1 MYHIVEGCIR
11 EALAECLRRRGIT
24 DVTAAVQRPP
34 DIAMGEAATPVAF
47 ELAKRLRRAP
57 RQIAQEIAQEMMQ
70 AAIPGVERVATA
82 GAGYVNFF
90 FDRGAFFAAAMEG
103 TGAARA
109 DATVAEA
116 SGAAP
121 TVARDAPK
129 SVVEHTNINPNK
141 AAHIGHLRNAALGD
155 TFVRLLRRAGRRV
168 EVQNYIDNTGV
179 QVADVVAGFQ
189 HIEKKSVEEVRR
201 MADEPRFDYL
211 CWDLYAQVTRFL
223 EEDPARLA
231 LRGQTLRAIED
242 GHGTEAELA
251 EIISVAISR
260 CHLRTMARLA
270 VEYDLLPRESEIL
283 RLKFWDAAFEQL
295 KQRGAIHKATA
306 GKNAGCWVMKLD
318 VSQGGTDSGAGGE
331 GGGDADDDAKVI
343 VRSNG
348 TVTYVGKDMAYQL
361 WKFGLLG
368 RDFGYRRFYTYG
380 DGHTVWTSVASDREA
395 GAPPF
400 GNATDVF
407 NVIDTRQ
414 AYLQN
419 VVVAGLRALGFE
431 TEAKHSVHFSYEIV
445 ALTPRCAAEM
455 GYTLSEEEARKPYVE
470 VSGRKGLG
478 VKADDLLDRLEA
490 AARAEVDPRHSGA
503 PESERAEI
511 AHAIAIGA
519 LRYFLL
525 KYTRTAIIAFDF
537 KDALSFEGETGPYCQ
552 YAVVRARNIFRKA
565 AEQDQNFRAEQLF
578 DAPDAEAAARELASA
593 STAGGAGGAGVTGKT
608 EAATK
613 SAADELWELA
623 LLAGSLDA
631 QVATAISA
639 QEPAFI
645 AKYAFELSQA
655 FSLFYHHHHVLS
667 EPDPARKT
675 FLLQLSR
682 LVEVQLV
689 TALDLL
695 GITAPEK
702 M

>member
-1 MYHIVEGCIR
+1 MYHIVEARIR
-11 EALAECLRRRGIT
+11 EALAGWLRQRGIT
-24 DVTAAVQRPP
+24 DVTAGTQRPP

-57 RQIAQEIAQEMMQ
+57 RQIAEEIAREMTQ

-90 FDRGAFFAAAMEG
+90 FDRGAFFAAAIERAG
-103 TGAARA
+103 RPAGDGGDAAA
-109 DATVAEA
+109 SDAA
-116 SGAAP
+116 
-121 TVARDAPK
+121 K
-129 SVVEHTNINPNK
+129 FVVEHTNINPNK

-155 TFVRLLRRAGRRV
+155 TFVRLLRRAGRLV

-179 QVADVVAGFQ
+179 QVADVVVGFQ
-189 HIEKKSVEEVRR
+189 HIEKKGVDEVRR
-201 MADEPRFDYL
+201 MAAEPRFDYL
-211 CWDLYAQVTRFL
+211 CWDLYARVTHFL
-223 EEDPARLA
+223 EADPARLA
-231 LRGQTLRAIED
+231 LRGETLRAIEE

-251 EIISVAISR
+251 EIVSVAVSQ

-270 VEYDLLPRESEIL
+270 VEYDVLPRESEIL
-283 RLKFWDAAFEQL
+283 RLKFWDAAFQQL
-295 KQRGAIHKATA
+295 KERGAVHKATA
-306 GKNAGCWVMKLD
+306 GKNAGCWVMKLE

-348 TVTYVGKDMAYQL
+348 TVTYVGKDIAYQM

-368 RDFGYRRFYTYG
+368 RDFAYRRFHTYD
-380 DGHTVWTSVASDREA
+380 DGHTVWTTAASDGET
-395 GAPPF
+395 GAPVF
-400 GNATDVF
+400 GNATDVY

-431 TEAKHSVHFSYEIV
+431 TQAAHSVHFSYEIV

-455 GYTLSEEEARKPYVE
+455 GYTLAEEEARKPYVE

-503 PESERAEI
+503 PEAERADI

-537 KDALSFEGETGPYCQ
+537 EDALSFEGETGPYCQ
-552 YAVVRARNIFRKA
+552 YAVVRVRNIFRKA
-565 AEQDQNFRAEQLF
+565 AEQDPEFRAEELF
-578 DAPDAEAAARELASA
+578 DGAADGPHGGPHGGPRGGQGDLPAAQAAARELGGTSA
-593 STAGGAGGAGVTGKT
+593 AGSAGG
-608 EAATK
+608 K
-613 SAADELWELA
+613 SAAGGEPSRRRMSY
-623 LLAGSLDA
+623 GSSRCWPVRLM
-631 QVATAISA
+631 
-639 QEPAFI
+639 
-645 AKYAFELSQA
+645 
-655 FSLFYHHHHVLS
+655 
-667 EPDPARKT
+667 RK
-675 FLLQLSR
+675 SR
-682 LVEVQLV
+682 LR
-689 TALDLL
+689 
-695 GITAPEK
+695 
-702 M
+702 

>member
-1 MYHIVEGCIR
+1 VYHIVEARIRAALVGC
-11 EALAECLRRRGIT
+11 LSRRGVG
-24 DVTAAVQRPP
+24 DVPLVTNRPP
-34 DIAMGEAATPVAF
+34 DIAMGESATPVAF

-57 RQIAQEIAQEMMQ
+57 RQIAQEIAQELNQ
-70 AAIPGVERVATA
+70 AGIPGVARVESA

-90 FDRGAFFAAAMEG
+90 FDRGVFFAAAIA
-103 TGAARA
+103 GATTPTPGPALA
-109 DATVAEA
+109 A
-116 SGAAP
+116 SAGAL
-121 TVARDAPK
+121 K
-129 SVVEHTNINPNK
+129 SIVEHTNINPNK

-179 QVADVVAGFQ
+179 QVADVVVGFQ
-189 HIEKKSVEEVRR
+189 YIEKKSVDEVRR
-201 MADEPRFDYL
+201 LAGQPRFDYL
-211 CWDLYAQVTRFL
+211 CWDLYARVTHFL
-223 EEDPARLA
+223 EEDPGRLA
-231 LRGQTLRAIED
+231 LRGRTLAAIEE
-242 GHGTEAELA
+242 GHGLEAELA
-251 EIISVAISR
+251 EIISVAVSR

-283 RLKFWDAAFEQL
+283 RLKFWDAAFQQL
-295 KQRGAIHKATA
+295 KERGAIHKATA
-306 GKNAGCWVMKLD
+306 GKNLGCWVIKLD
-318 VSQGGTDSGAGGE
+318 VSQGGVDSGAE
-331 GGGDADDDAKVI
+331 AEGGDADDDAKVI

-348 TVTYVGKDMAYQL
+348 TVTYVGKDIAYQL
-361 WKFGLLG
+361 WTFGLLG
-368 RDFGYRRFYTYG
+368 RDFAYRRFHTYE
-380 DGHTVWTSVASDREA
+380 DGHTVWTSAASDGEA

-400 GNATDVF
+400 GNAADVF

-431 TEAKHSVHFSYEIV
+431 AQADRSVHFSYEIV
-445 ALTPRCAAEM
+445 ALSPRCAAEM
-455 GYTLSEEEARKPYVE
+455 GYTLSEEEAQKPYVE

-503 PESERAEI
+503 AESERASI
-511 AHAIAIGA
+511 AHDIAIGA

-537 KDALSFEGETGPYCQ
+537 ENALSFEGETGPYCQ

-565 AEQDQNFRAEQLF
+565 AEQNPDFRVDELF
-578 DAPDAEAAARELASA
+578 GSRDADAAARELAGSP
-593 STAGGAGGAGVTGKT
+593 GGV
-608 EAATK
+608 K
-613 SAADELWELA
+613 SSGDELWELA
-623 LLAGSLDA
+623 LLAASLDS
-631 QVATAISA
+631 QVAAAVSA

-667 EPDPARKT
+667 EADPARKT

-682 LVEVQLV
+682 LVELQLV
-689 TALDLL
+689 AALDLL